1 MERVCLVVEVST
13 ENSAD
18 QGNTNRVER
27 LKMRLVSIA
36 GYLLPLLASFPP
48 IFGWAGLMTLPL
60 VLFLIA
66 MAGRIPELP
75 VSIPYLFFGGSPVD
89 ILLMLGGFLLLLYSV
104 LYLWRKKPSGLV
116 SGGPYRFVRHPQYLG
131 LILLTAAMT
140 SRSIWVLSH
149 TFGMGW
155 LSIQNTLYLWCGML
169 VAYVVLALIEELHL
183 AKTYDVSWNDYR
195 GRVGF
200 LLPFIRHRR
209 RLVET
214 AIPLVLLGGM
224 TYLLAYYSTWLM

>member
-1 MERVCLVVEVST
+1 LVGIV
-13 ENSAD
+13 
-18 QGNTNRVER
+18 
-27 LKMRLVSIA
+27 

-75 VSIPYLFFGGSPVD
+75 LSLPYLFLGGSLVD

-116 SGGPYRFVRHPQYLG
+116 SGGPYRVVRHPQYLG

-155 LSIQNTLYLWCGML
+155 LSLQNTLYLWYAML
-169 VAYVVLALIEELHL
+169 LAYVVLALIEELHL
-183 AKTYDVSWNDYR
+183 AKTYAASWQDYR

-200 LLPFIRHRR
+200 LLPLVKHHRR
-209 RLVET
+209 TVEIIT
-214 AIPLVLLGGM
+214 PLMLLSGM
-224 TYLLAYYSTWLM
+224 MYLLAYYNTWLI